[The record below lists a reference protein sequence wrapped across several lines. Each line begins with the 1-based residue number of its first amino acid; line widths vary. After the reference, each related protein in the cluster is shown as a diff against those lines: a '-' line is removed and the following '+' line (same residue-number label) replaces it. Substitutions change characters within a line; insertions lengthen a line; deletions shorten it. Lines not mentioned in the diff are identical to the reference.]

1 MCYNDSNLLI
11 YILILGVVD
20 LYQKFLNF
28 ARHSLIKCEDFI
40 HLLVALL
47 LLFATAGVFIH
58 SLTQFGGFNSHSILS
73 LISNALLI
81 LIIKEVLWTVIKFL
95 RRESF
100 SISSFLFIGVIS
112 GIRQILFLEVQKS
125 FEGNINLLQHS
136 YELLVNAGVIL
147 LLTIAYLLVAKA
159 DKINEK
165 NKKSEL

>member
-1 MCYNDSNLLI
+1 M
-11 YILILGVVD
+11 
-20 LYQKFLNF
+20 
-28 ARHSLIKCEDFI
+28 CEDVI

-47 LLFATAGVFIH
+47 LLFATGGVFIH
-58 SLTQFGGFNSHSILS
+58 SLTHFGGFNPHSILS

-95 RRESF
+95 RREAF

-112 GIRQILFLEVQKS
+112 GVRQILFLEVQKS

-136 YELLVNAGVIL
+136 YELIVNAGVIL

-165 NKKSEL
+165 TKKSEL

>member
-1 MCYNDSNLLI
+1 MYH
-11 YILILGVVD
+11 
-20 LYQKFLNF
+20 KFLSF
-28 ARHSLIKCEDFI
+28 SRQSLIISEDFI

-47 LLFATAGVFIH
+47 LLFATGGVFIH
-58 SLTQFGGFNSHSILS
+58 SIVNFGGINPHSILS
-73 LISNALLI
+73 LVSNALLI

-112 GIRQILFLEVQKS
+112 SVRQILFLEVQKS

-159 DKINEK
+159 DKIYKET
-165 NKKSEL
+165 KKSEIK